1 MAPDSLNCNHIE
13 VDVQPS
19 WQIVFQGGSS
29 RLTST
34 ILGKWLIIWMPKSE
48 MRSNF
53 GCNHPYPPYPQ
64 WHPFLGGSIYIY
76 IIYYIKE
83 NIISGLIVRLLW
95 PSRSTKTIA
104 TSAAPRCWQRAKR
117 ASGSPRRHQLGLRL
131 KHPEFAKE
139 TWPWHAMA
147 IDSCPK
153 NVYLWL
159 SNNKEHLDEPLD
171 WISG

>member
-19 WQIVFQGGSS
+19 WKIVFQGGSS

-76 IIYYIKE
+76 IYH
-83 NIISGLIVRLLW
+83 LLYKRKHHFW
-95 PSRSTKTIA
+95 PHCEVAMTFPEHQNHRNLCSPALLA
-104 TSAAPRCWQRAKR
+104 TSETRLWITSTSSAWTSPE
-117 ASGSPRRHQLGLRL
+117 ASWVCKGDM
-131 KHPEFAKE
+131 
-139 TWPWHAMA
+139 AMA
-147 IDSCPK
+147 CHGHRF
-153 NVYLWL
+153 L
-159 SNNKEHLDEPLD
+159 SQKCISMAIEP
-171 WISG
+171 